1 MRSTVTQSTATVIM
15 PAARE
20 VDTGK
25 ARPSRLRR
33 QDAAYGYAFVA
44 PAMIG
49 FAVFVA
55 GPLVGVFYFSG
66 LDYNSLSGRE
76 TWVGLDNFADL
87 LGSAVFAQV
96 MGNTTVFAL
105 AVVPLNIVL
114 GLLLAVLVNARIR
127 FIGVFRTAFF
137 LPVVISL
144 VAWSLV
150 WDYLLQANGGLNAWL
165 AEIGVSGPNWLADPA
180 AAMPTI
186 IVVQVL
192 KGVGVSM
199 ILFLAALQEVP
210 EEITEAARVDGAT
223 GVQSF
228 VRITLPLIS
237 PTILF
242 VGILATINAL
252 KAFAQIYLLTQ
263 GGPGLATSVLGY
275 YIYDQAFNAFQ
286 VGSASA
292 AAVVLFV
299 IALAITLAQWLGRRR
314 WVFNES

>member
-1 MRSTVTQSTATVIM
+1 MTQTTAAAATTAL
-15 PAARE
+15 PAPDAAARPR
-20 VDTGK
+20 
-25 ARPSRLRR
+25 ARTSRLQR
-33 QDAAYGYAFVA
+33 QEAAYGYAFIA

-55 GPLVGVFYFSG
+55 GPLLGVFYFSG
-66 LDYNSLSGRE
+66 LDYNSLSGKE
-76 TWVGLDNFADL
+76 TWVGLQNFADL
-87 LGSAVFAQV
+87 FTSPVFADV

-127 FIGVFRTAFF
+127 FIGIFRTAFF
-137 LPVVISL
+137 VPVVISL

-165 AEIGVSGPNWLADPA
+165 SQIGITGPNWLADPTS
-180 AAMPTI
+180 AMPTMI
-186 IVVQVL
+186 AVQVL

-210 EEITEAARVDGAT
+210 EEIKEASRVDGAN

-263 GGPGLATSVLGY
+263 GGPGLSTTVLGY

-292 AAVVLFV
+292 GAVVLFV
-299 IALAITLAQWLGRRR
+299 IALVITLAQWMGRRK